1 MGLRGGRGP
10 EGEGRGARP
19 LIDPVQV
26 YIARLRDIRN
36 SGAGVDEIS
45 YYGALETLLNDV
57 GQGLKPKVRCFMQL
71 ANRGAG
77 NPDGGLF
84 TRRQYE
90 HARDAEPMQ
99 AHPPERGAIEVKGTG
114 DDALKIGETEQV
126 QRYVERYGLVLVTNL
141 RDFVLVGK
149 DDLGR
154 VRQLES
160 FQSARSEEAF
170 WQAAQHPRKFAE
182 ARSEGLTEFL
192 KRVMLTNAPLS
203 EPKDVAWFLASYAR
217 TARLRLEYRKPDGT
231 VDDGS
236 AQVAEPTPTETK
248 GMAALDRLRV
258 ELEDALGLKFEGEKG
273 DHFFRSTLVQTLFY
287 GVFAAWVV
295 WSKERAVT
303 AAGAAGRFEWELAS
317 RTLSVPMIRAL
328 FYQFADPARLRP
340 LHINEVLDWAEDAL
354 NRVDRTVFFSKF
366 QEEHAVQY
374 FYEPF
379 LEAFDPELRKQLGV
393 WYTPEEV
400 VKYMV
405 ARVDRVLREELDIA
419 DGLADENVYVLD
431 PCCGTG
437 AYLVE
442 VLRRIDSTL
451 REKGADA
458 LTRQRV
464 KRAALTRVAGFEIM
478 PAPFVVAHLQLGLL
492 LQELGVPLQED
503 DEHHERAAIYLT
515 NALTG
520 WDVEVKEPKKGEEV
534 AQRISMPELEE
545 ERDAACHVKR
555 DAPILVILG
564 NPPYNGFAGTAMA
577 EEADLTSAYKATNRA
592 PKPQGQGLNDLYV
605 RFFRMA
611 ERRIVE
617 RTGRGIVC
625 FISNYSWLDG
635 LSFTGMR
642 ERYLEAFDGIWIDNL
657 NGDKYK
663 TGKTTPDGEPDPSI
677 FSTEKSREGIQV
689 GTAVSMLVRKADH
702 REVDAVRYR
711 DLWGVG
717 KRQQLAEEAEAGAAE
732 ADYQELMPEIGVGL
746 PFVPGRYDPDYL
758 SWPTLPDLFPVSF
771 PGVKTSRDDFVV
783 DIDKE
788 RLVARMRRYL
798 DPSVP
803 DEEIRRTCPAAVTS
817 TAGFDA
823 LAARRT
829 LLERGFLEDRIVR
842 YCYRPFDLRWLY
854 WEPETGLLDRERAEL
869 MVEVGNGNIFMT
881 SRQKGERERE
891 GSPFY
896 LTTHLADWHLTR
908 PGSACFPLRRH
919 DGGEGLFEDSGH
931 DNLSLAGRKY
941 LASVGEGGNPAGARL
956 VLHHCL
962 AIGHAPSYLDQNDL
976 ALRQDWPRVP
986 LPADGDLVAA
996 SADLGRRVAALLD
1009 ADTAVDGV
1017 TTGNVRAD
1025 LAALGVVSRVGGGSL
1040 DPSAEDLA
1048 VTARWGIAGKGGIT
1062 MPAQGRAEERPHTAE
1077 ELAAIDAGAPDQGL
1091 TPDQARSLLGD
1102 TTFDIYL
1109 NDVAYWRNVPAGV
1122 WRYTLGGYQVIKKWL
1137 SYREKALLGRD
1148 LTEAEVYHVR
1158 DVVRRIAA
1166 LLLLQPELDANYAR
1180 VRTNHL
1186 DG

>member
-1 MGLRGGRGP
+1 MR
-10 EGEGRGARP
+10 
-19 LIDPVQV
+19 DPVEV
-26 YIARLRDIRN
+26 YISELRNIRN
-36 SGAGVDEIS
+36 SGAGVAETS
-45 YYGALETLLNDV
+45 YYRALGDLLDAAGA
-57 GQGLKPKVRCFMQL
+57 GLKPKVRCFMQL

-90 HARDAEPMQ
+90 HAHDAEPMQ
-99 AHPPERGAIEVKGTG
+99 GQLPERGAIEVKGTA
-114 DDALKIGETEQV
+114 DDVFKIAEGEQV

-160 FQSARSEEAF
+160 FRSARSEEAF
-170 WQAAQHPRKFAE
+170 WQAAQHPKKFAE
-182 ARSEGLTEFL
+182 IRSEGLTEFL

-236 AQVAEPTPTETK
+236 AQVAEPTPAEAK
-248 GMAALDRLRV
+248 GMAALERLRA
-258 ELEDALGLKFEGEKG
+258 ELENALGLKFENDKG

-328 FYQFADPARLRP
+328 FYQFADPAKLKP
-340 LHINEVLDWAEDAL
+340 LHIDEVLDWAEDAL
-354 NRVDRTVFFSKF
+354 NRVDRAAFFSKF

-405 ARVDRVLREELDIA
+405 ARVDRVLRQELDIA

-442 VLRRIDSTL
+442 VLRCIDSTL
-451 REKGADA
+451 EQKGGDA
-458 LTRQRV
+458 LARQRV
-464 KRAALTRVAGFEIM
+464 KRAALSRVAGFEIM

-492 LQELGVPLQED
+492 LQELGVPLRED
-503 DEHHERAAIYLT
+503 DGHHERAAIYLT

-520 WDVEVKEPKKGEEV
+520 WEVEVKVPKKGEEV

-577 EEADLTSAYKATNRA
+577 EEADLTRAYKTTKLA

-663 TGKTTPDGEPDPSI
+663 TGKTTPEGEPDPSI
-677 FSTEKSREGIQV
+677 FSTEKNREGIQV
-689 GTAVSMLVRKADH
+689 GTAISVLVRKEDH
-702 REVDAVRYR
+702 RAAEGVHYR
-711 DLWGVG
+711 DLWGAT
-717 KRQQLAEEAEAGAAE
+717 KREQLARQGQAGALE
-732 ADYQELMPEIGVGL
+732 ADYEELTPEVGVGL
-746 PFVPGRYDPDYL
+746 PFVPGRYDADYL
-758 SWPTLPDLFPVSF
+758 SWATLPELLPVSF
-771 PGVKTSRDDFVV
+771 PGITTGRDDFVV
-783 DIDKE
+783 DTDRE
-788 RLVARMRRYL
+788 RLVSRMRRYL
-798 DPSVP
+798 DPTVP
-803 DEEIRRTCPAAVTS
+803 DEEIRRMCPAAMTS
-817 TAGFDA
+817 TARFDA
-823 LAARRT
+823 LATRRT
-829 LLERGFLEDRIVR
+829 LLARGFHEDQVVR
-842 YCYRPFDLRWLY
+842 YCYRPFDVRWLY
-854 WEPETGLLDRERAEL
+854 WEPETKLLDRERSEYFPH
-869 MVEVGNGNIFMT
+869 VFDGNLCFVTTGRTRKAKPEAPFATRFPVDYNFMDSGARVT
-881 SRQKGERERE
+881 
-891 GSPFY
+891 PM
-896 LTTHLADWHLTR
+896 L
-908 PGSACFPLRRH
+908 LRRGH
-919 DGGEGLFEDSGH
+919 EADALPHAGVFSDSDPNIAPGTSEHLDRIGASAEDLFFH
-931 DNLSLAGRKY
+931 ALATLHAPAYRQ
-941 LASVGEGGNPAGARL
+941 ANAGA
-956 VLHHCL
+956 
-962 AIGHAPSYLDQNDL
+962 
-976 ALRQDWPRVP
+976 LRHGWPRLP
-986 LPADGDLVAA
+986 LLSQRELLMA
-996 SADLGRRVAALLD
+996 SAQLGRSVTALLD
-1009 ADTAVDGV
+1009 IDTPLAGV
-1017 TTGNVRAD
+1017 TAGDVRSE
-1025 LAALGVVSRVGGGSL
+1025 LRPLGVLSRVGGGSL
-1040 DPSAEDLA
+1040 DPRAGDLA
-1048 VTARWGIAGKGGIT
+1048 VTARWGVAGRGGIT
-1062 MPAQGRAEERPHTAE
+1062 MPAQGRAEERAYTAE
-1077 ELAAIDAGAPDQGL
+1077 ELAAIDAGAADQGL
-1091 TPDQARSLLGD
+1091 TPGQARSLLGD

-1109 NDVAYWRNVPAGV
+1109 NDVGYWRNVPAGV
-1122 WRYTLGGYQVIKKWL
+1122 WHYTLGGYQVIKKWL
-1137 SYREKALLGRD
+1137 SYREKSLLCRD
-1148 LTEAEVYHVR
+1148 LTEDEVYHVR
-1158 DVVRRIAA
+1158 DMVRRIAA
-1166 LLLLQPELDANYAR
+1166 LLLLQPELDENYDMAR
-1180 VRTNHL
+1180 R
-1186 DG
+1186 GIS